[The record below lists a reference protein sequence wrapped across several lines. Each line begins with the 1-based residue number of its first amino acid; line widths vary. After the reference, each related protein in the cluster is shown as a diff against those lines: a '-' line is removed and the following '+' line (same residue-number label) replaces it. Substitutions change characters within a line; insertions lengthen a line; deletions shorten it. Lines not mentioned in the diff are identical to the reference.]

1 MTMRKLLAVAA
12 LVVALAAPDAARAQ
26 ATVGPVV
33 GVHEDAD
40 FGVGAYLGL
49 PVPSLADG
57 LSINPSFTYF
67 FPGGSREYWELNG
80 DFVYDFRVSR
90 DAPVF
95 PFALAGL
102 NIATASGGGRGG
114 DTDLG
119 LNLGGGVTFN
129 TRSARPFV
137 GGRFEIG
144 GGEGF
149 VVFAGVGFAVGG

>member
-1 MTMRKLLAVAA
+1 MMKKLLAAA
-12 LVVALAAPDAARAQ
+12 AMSAALAAPQAARAQ
-26 ATVGPVV
+26 ATVGPIV
-33 GVHEDAD
+33 GVHEEAD
-40 FGVGAYLGL
+40 FGVGAYLGI

-67 FPGGSREYWELNG
+67 FPGGSREYWEING
-80 DFVYDFRVSR
+80 DVVYDFGLSG
-90 DAPVF
+90 DAPVV

-102 NIATASGGGRGG
+102 NVATASGGGRGG

-119 LNLGGGVTFN
+119 LNLGGGVTFA
-129 TRSARPFV
+129 TRSARPLV

-149 VVFAGVGFAVGG
+149 VVFAGVGFPVGG